1 VLLRLLSLVAMGV
14 GTGIVAVVYRR
25 RSEADASLRAT
36 TSTGARWPAIPRQLL
51 VDGVP
56 CTWVIFT
63 TPVCASCAHVRADLE
78 RAFPHHAVRTVDAT
92 ERIELADR
100 YEVRRAPTTLLAD
113 HEGRVIDRLVGP
125 EAVRDF
131 IGASED
137 TADLSD

>member
-1 VLLRLLSLVAMGV
+1 VLLRLLTLVALGV
-14 GTGIVAVVYRR
+14 GIGVIAVVYRQR
-25 RSEADASLRAT
+25 RDADASLRST
-36 TSTGARWPAIPRQLL
+36 TSSGARWPALPSELL

-92 ERIELADR
+92 EQIELADS

-113 HEGRVIDRLVGP
+113 HDGNVIDRLVGP

-131 IGASED
+131 IGATED
-137 TADLSD
+137 TADVPD